1 MTSSDHLPLA
11 KFPRW
16 TQWLVLASLSL
27 ALAALFRLVR
37 LPAAL
42 LLGPMIAGILV
53 ESGGGK
59 VRVPELPFAFAQAV
73 IGCLIARMITADI
86 VTDFL
91 RRWPILMGVVLAVI
105 LASSALGFIM
115 SKWKVLP
122 DTTAVW
128 GLLPGAASAMMLMAG
143 AFGADIRL
151 VAFMQYLRVVMVA
164 SAASLVARFWVHLP
178 AGTVITPIP
187 WFPEIH
193 WLAFGATLALVVVGV
208 FLGRRLPIPAG
219 TLLLPMAAGTA
230 FHLGG
235 IFSIE
240 LPPWFLGVSYALL
253 GWSIG
258 LRFTRDILARAA
270 RALPQVVLSILLLM
284 GFCGLLSWL
293 LVKTL
298 GLDALTAYLA
308 TSPGGMDSVAII
320 VASSPGR
327 VDVPFVMALQT
338 MRFLLILVVG
348 PPLSRWV
355 AKRVK
360 G

>member
-1 MTSSDHLPLA
+1 MPAPAPITNFSRAS
-11 KFPRW
+11 
-16 TQWLVLASLSL
+16 QWLLLAVLSL
-27 ALAALFRLVR
+27 ALAALFRFLR

-53 ESGGGK
+53 EFAGGK
-59 VRVPELPFAFAQAV
+59 VRVPELPFSLAQAV

-86 VTDFL
+86 IGDFL
-91 RRWPILMGVVLAVI
+91 HRWPILMSVVLAVI
-105 LASSALGFIM
+105 VASSALGFVM

-143 AFGADIRL
+143 AFGADMRL
-151 VAFMQYLRVVMVA
+151 VAFMQYLRVVIVA
-164 SAASLVARFWVHLP
+164 STASVIARFWIHLP
-178 AGTVITPIP
+178 AEAITAAQTA

-193 WLAFGATLALVVVGV
+193 WVAFSETLALILAGV
-208 FLGRRLPIPAG
+208 YLGRRLPIPAG
-219 TLLLPMAAGTA
+219 TLLMPMAAGTA
-230 FHLGG
+230 LHLGG
-235 IFSIE
+235 LLSIE

-270 RALPQVVLSILLLM
+270 KALPQVLLSIFLLM
-284 GFCGLLSWL
+284 AFCGLLSWL
-293 LVKTL
+293 LAEAL

-320 VASSPGR
+320 AASSPGR
-327 VDVPFVMALQT
+327 IDTPFVMALQT
-338 MRFLLILVVG
+338 MRFLLILAVG

-355 AKRVK
+355 ANRVK

>member
-1 MTSSDHLPLA
+1 
-11 KFPRW
+11 
-16 TQWLVLASLSL
+16 
-27 ALAALFRLVR
+27 
-37 LPAAL
+37 
-42 LLGPMIAGILV
+42 
-53 ESGGGK
+53 
-59 VRVPELPFAFAQAV
+59 
-73 IGCLIARMITADI
+73 
-86 VTDFL
+86 
-91 RRWPILMGVVLAVI
+91 
-105 LASSALGFIM
+105 
-115 SKWKVLP
+115 
-122 DTTAVW
+122 
-128 GLLPGAASAMMLMAG
+128 
-143 AFGADIRL
+143 
-151 VAFMQYLRVVMVA
+151 MQYLRVVMVA

-178 AGTVITPIP
+178 AGAMSAPMP

-230 FHLGG
+230 LHLGG

-320 VASSPGR
+320 AASSPGR
-327 VDVPFVMALQT
+327 IDIPFVMALQT
-338 MRFLLILVVG
+338 MRFLLILAVG